1 MAGGTSIKGKEIRVS
16 SFGREAK
23 KERGAIGERRK
34 RGCRAGKREREKRVE
49 RRERSERKR
58 GREKKGEEGKKKS
71 VAEWEEEESRERPQ
85 GEQKRESH
93 GGGKPK
99 RREGREIAAEEHR
112 VTTESKIET
121 VRIFRAL
128 HPSQVRSFSSF
139 GVCFLPNEYSCV
151 CVCKFGS

>member
-1 MAGGTSIKGKEIRVS
+1 MSRGEARERKESGKKREVGKEEGKGKER
-16 SFGREAK
+16 
-23 KERGAIGERRK
+23 
-34 RGCRAGKREREKRVE
+34 
-49 RRERSERKR
+49 R
-58 GREKKGEEGKKKS
+58 GREKKKS